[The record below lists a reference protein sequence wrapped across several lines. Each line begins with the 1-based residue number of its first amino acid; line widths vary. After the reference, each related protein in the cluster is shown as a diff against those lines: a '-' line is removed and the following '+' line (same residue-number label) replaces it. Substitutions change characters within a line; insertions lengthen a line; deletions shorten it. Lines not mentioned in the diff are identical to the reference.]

1 MDKRYDVSQQALD
14 LQNLR
19 FDPDLTGHD
28 IDIILNRRNCM
39 AATLKIIESNFSEL
53 LSLNL
58 CNNKLYQL
66 DGLSDITEKAPKV
79 KILNLSR
86 NELRTVWEL
95 SKVKGLKLEELW
107 LEGNPLCDNFSDESA
122 YDQQYSDASALDQE
136 ESCGPGPHAETG
148 LPASVVRWDFPPL
161 SPERVSPSLAPE
173 RSPNLSWAGV
183 GASLPHAGGRGPGW
197 LLSCHLFLWSSGRS
211 WALLEEKPGF
221 KESGNQKWST
231 FLSQHWAEEVEE
243 TERQTSQATTPP
255 SFHTSHCLAWALR
268 GALGSQRRVAFLGQ
282 GASTLGCRCQGPPEE
297 NAVAGRGGPQ
307 TLNPMLSWG
316 LTLHSSWE
324 KVSCP
329 RGCSVS
335 HAQLRLSSHSAIQNR
350 FPKLLRLDGR
360 ELSPAMTV
368 DMDSSE
374 LMKPCKVRKKD
385 QARFG
390 VL

>member
-1 MDKRYDVSQQALD
+1 MKGGSPFRDNFDKRNPRYGRGGHGLPPSESQENDGSVEMGDVHKDRQLRHTPYNIERSRKLVKWHSEDQIYITTGRNRKLLERKMMEDTRDGKARDWFKVTFHYFQNRAHFFVQGASTASALKDVNYTICDDHNRKLAMDKRYDVSQQALD
-14 LQNLR
+14 LQSLR

-122 YDQQYSDASALDQE
+122 YVRTSSIQMLVPWTKKSPVA
-136 ESCGPGPHAETG
+136 PG
-148 LPASVVRWDFPPL
+148 LML
-161 SPERVSPSLAPE
+161 
-173 RSPNLSWAGV
+173 
-183 GASLPHAGGRGPGW
+183 
-197 LLSCHLFLWSSGRS
+197 
-211 WALLEEKPGF
+211 
-221 KESGNQKWST
+221 
-231 FLSQHWAEEVEE
+231 
-243 TERQTSQATTPP
+243 RQ
-255 SFHTSHCLAWALR
+255 
-268 GALGSQRRVAFLGQ
+268 AFL
-282 GASTLGCRCQGPPEE
+282 PP
-297 NAVAGRGGPQ
+297 
-307 TLNPMLSWG
+307 
-316 LTLHSSWE
+316 
-324 KVSCP
+324 C
-329 RGCSVS
+329 
-335 HAQLRLSSHSAIQNR
+335 AIQNR

-374 LMKPCKVRKKD
+374 LTKPCKVRKKD